1 MGHYKANVRDL
12 EFNLFEVLDLEK
24 VMATGEFGDLDGA
37 TVRDMLQEAARLAE
51 GPLGASFA
59 EGDRTPPTFDP
70 QKHHVTLPAA
80 FKDSVRVWMDA
91 GWPRVGLHEAIG
103 GVRAPS
109 TIACAINEFLFG
121 AQPAAFFYLVGP
133 AMFDVLYRVGNAQQ
147 RHWAE
152 LAMDRN
158 WGSTMVL
165 TEPDA
170 GSDVGSA
177 RTKAIDQ
184 GDGTWHLEGVK
195 RFITSGDS
203 DDLFENIVHLVLAR
217 PAGAEAGTKGLSMFV
232 VPKYLPDLDT
242 GEPGERNGVVATGLE
257 HKMGL
262 TASATCELTF
272 GLNGVPAVGW
282 LVGDAH
288 NGIAQM
294 FKIMEFARMM
304 VGIKGVATLSTGYL
318 NALDY
323 AKTRIQGADLTQM
336 TDKTAPRIAIIGH
349 PDVRRSL
356 LTQKAYAEGLR
367 ALYLY
372 TASHLDDVAA
382 QIVSGADPEM
392 AARVSGLLLP
402 VVKGAGSERSYQCL
416 TESLQ
421 TLGGSGY
428 LADYPIEQYIRDAK
442 IDSLYEG
449 TTGIQ
454 AQDLLFRKIIRDQ
467 RGALDHVFAQIRKLT
482 ESDAVHPSLAD
493 AVALLSTALS
503 DVDRIVAVFTDLLI
517 QSSNE
522 PRFVYRIGL
531 QSVPFLLGLADLL
544 IGWLLLGQADIA
556 LRLLDQ
562 SPTGRDQAFYRGKVA
577 AARFFALTILPRLTA
592 LRHAV
597 ENDDLTLM
605 DLDEGAF

>member
-1 MGHYKANVRDL
+1 VGHYKANVRDL
-12 EFNLFEVLDLEK
+12 EFNLFELLDLEK
-24 VMATGEFGDLDGA
+24 VLATGEFGDLDGT
-37 TVRDMLQEAARLAE
+37 TVREMLHEAARLAE
-51 GPLGASFA
+51 GPLAEPFA
-59 EGDRTPPTFDP
+59 EGDRSPPTFDP
-70 QKHHVTLPAA
+70 QTHHVTLPEA
-80 FKDSVRVWMDA
+80 FKDSVRVWIDA

-103 GVRAPS
+103 GVCAPA
-109 TIACAINEFLFG
+109 TVACTINEFLFG

-133 AMFDVLYRVGNAQQ
+133 PMFDVLYRVGNAQQ

-170 GSDVGSA
+170 GSDVGAA

-217 PAGAEAGTKGLSMFV
+217 PVGAEAGTKGLSMFV
-232 VPKYLPDLDT
+232 VPKYLPDPDT

-282 LVGDAH
+282 LVGDVH

-294 FKIMEFARMM
+294 FKIMEFARIM

-318 NALDY
+318 NALEY

-336 TDKTAPRIAIIGH
+336 TDKAAPRIAIIGH

-467 RGALDHVFAQIRKLT
+467 RGALDHVFSQVRRLT
-482 ESDAVHPSLAD
+482 ESDSVHPSLGD
-493 AVALLSTALS
+493 AVARLRTALS
-503 DVDRIVAVFTDLLI
+503 DVDRIVAICTDLLI
-517 QSSNE
+517 RSSSE

-544 IGWLLLGQADIA
+544 IGWLLLRQADNA
-556 LRLLDQ
+556 LRTLDQ
-562 SPTGRDQAFYRGKVA
+562 AGARDQAFYRGKVA
-577 AARFFALTILPRLTA
+577 AARFFALTVLPHLTA

-605 DLDEGAF
+605 ELDEGAF